1 MQRQLTVSAVLAAL
15 CLLATGCSETVS
27 GLSGSDNVID
37 DGNNTPDEGNNTPD
51 ETPVEQPLITTFI
64 TVPAGAEVLING
76 TPTGVITVDSMELDP
91 GEYDLSFRMEGYT
104 PIPETRSISFD
115 NDTTLDVPLYI
126 DIRGTWYDVQN
137 NEDIEVTMQEKTLL
151 EYADTMCPNTNVVAK
166 FGGYGYFCVETSG
179 SLSLCTGNME
189 LCGFE
194 ARSGSLIGVNI
205 IVLDFYDSEGY
216 SGSLEFQR

>member
-1 MQRQLTVSAVLAAL
+1 MQRQLTVYAAVLAAL

-27 GLSGSDNVID
+27 VPSGSDNVID
-37 DGNNTPDEGNNTPD
+37 DGNDTPD
-51 ETPVEQPLITTFI
+51 ETPVEQPLIMTFV
-64 TVPAGAEVLING
+64 TVPTGAEVLING

-91 GEYDLSFRMEGYT
+91 SEEYDLSFRMEGYT

-115 NDTTLDVPLYI
+115 NDTTLDVPLYV

-137 NEDIEVTMQEKTLL
+137 NEDIEVTMQDKTPL
-151 EYADTMCPNTNVVAK
+151 EYADMVCPNTEVVAR
-166 FGGYGYFCVETSG
+166 FGGYGYFCVETDG
-179 SLSLCTGNME
+179 SLSKCTGNME

-194 ARSGSLIGVNI
+194 ARSGSLIGANV